1 MDGLEHQTELILGLL
16 AVMAV
21 LVTLARRL
29 DLPYP
34 ILLVVGGLVL
44 SLLPHLPRVQMAPEI
59 VFLLF
64 LPPLLYEE
72 SYFTSWRD
80 LRDNMRPISL
90 LAFGLVLV
98 TTALVGVVAH
108 WAIPALSWPVAF
120 VLGAVVAPT
129 DEAAVMPIIE
139 RLGVPRRVATIISDE
154 SLVNDAVSLVIY
166 RLAAAAVVSGSF
178 SLAQASTQFLLV
190 SVGGVVIGLVL
201 GWLTAR
207 LMRRLDDP
215 PVEITVSLLV
225 PFVTYLAAERL
236 GTSGVLAV
244 VALGIYMGRQGSFV
258 RTPQTRVEARAFWQ
272 TLVFLLNGFL
282 FLLVGLQLR
291 SILDTLSGI
300 PLLVQIGSAL
310 LISLTCVLVR
320 IVWVFATVYAPR
332 AMSRKLRQ
340 RDPAPSWQ
348 NVMIIAW
355 TGIRGG
361 LSLAAALAIPL
372 TLGSGAPFPQ
382 RERIIFLTYS
392 VILTTLVLQGL
403 TLPFLIRLL
412 RVKRDGS
419 RAREEN
425 RARLTATRAALSRL
439 EALSAEDWA
448 PAEVADHLREHYVA
462 KLRLLE
468 GREDGASDSAS
479 EEKTA
484 AYSRLQQALLAE
496 EHKAVVRLRDEGV
509 IEDEVLHTIER
520 DLDLER
526 VRLDSQ
532 ERRRVS

>member
-1 MDGLEHQTELILGLL
+1 MNGLEYQTELVLGLL
-16 AVMAV
+16 AIMVV

-29 DLPYP
+29 ELPYP
-34 ILLVVGGLVL
+34 ILLVVGGLAL
-44 SLLPHLPRVQMAPEI
+44 SLMPNLPRIHLAPEI

-80 LRDNMRPISL
+80 LRANLRPISL

-129 DEAAVMPIIE
+129 DEAAVMPVIE

-166 RLAAAAVVSGSF
+166 RMAAAAVVSGSF
-178 SLAQASTQFLLV
+178 SLMQAGSQFLLV
-190 SVGGVVIGLVL
+190 SAGGVAIGLAF
-201 GWLTAR
+201 GWLIAR
-207 LMRRLDDP
+207 LMRKIDDP
-215 PVEITVSLLV
+215 PVEITVSLLI
-225 PFVTYLAAERL
+225 PFVTYLAAEKL
-236 GTSGVLAV
+236 GASGVLAV
-244 VALGIYMGRQGSFV
+244 VALGIYMGRQGSLV

-272 TLVFLLNGFL
+272 TLVFLLNGLL

-291 SILDTLSGI
+291 SVLDTLSSI
-300 PLLVQIGSAL
+300 PLWVQVGNAL

-320 IVWVFATVYAPR
+320 IAWVFASVYAPR
-332 AMSRKLRQ
+332 ALSRKLRKH
-340 RDPAPSWQ
+340 DPAPSWQ

-372 TLGSGAPFPQ
+372 TLGSGTPFPQ
-382 RERIIFLTYS
+382 REQIIFLTYT

-403 TLPFLIRLL
+403 TLPFLIRYL

-419 RAREEN
+419 RAQEEN
-425 RARLTATRAALSRL
+425 TARLTATKAALSRL
-439 EALSAEDWA
+439 EALSGEDWV
-448 PAEVADHLREHYVA
+448 PSGVAGHLREHYME

-468 GREDGASDSAS
+468 GREDGSADSAF

-484 AYSRLQQALLAE
+484 AYSRLQQALLAA
-496 EHKAVVRLRDEGV
+496 EHKTVVRLRDEGV
-509 IEDEVLHTIER
+509 IEDEVLHVIER

-526 VRLDSQ
+526 IRLKTREEGD
-532 ERRRVS
+532 